1 MEYVLIGKDGKS
13 HDYFPT
19 RAEALNA
26 LHEEEH
32 TSPGLTQGWMIQ
44 AYGENGEELGEPE
57 WADELLAP
65 PAETTVSFVTGPE
78 GLGCYRV
85 RQGRRRPERRGPGI
99 LGFAV
104 HPKSPNVLASSRKR
118 ERREHNQRASRK
130 RRCQVRCV
138 YARYVVLV
146 LKDEVRGHAFG
157 GFARFD
163 RRTVGI
169 GHL

>member
-85 RQGRRRPERRGPGI
+85 AARAASSGTARSRNPWFRRP
-99 LGFAV
+99 
-104 HPKSPNVLASSRKR
+104 PKVAKRTRVLSEAGTAGAQSAGQS
-118 ERREHNQRASRK
+118 
-130 RRCQVRCV
+130 
-138 YARYVVLV
+138 
-146 LKDEVRGHAFG
+146 
-157 GFARFD
+157 
-163 RRTVGI
+163 
-169 GHL
+169 